1 MSIKTPLRQT
11 GSANAFRGSKPDAR
25 NLTSEQIADHLA
37 AFQRSG
43 GKVEVL
49 GVTRTLK
56 HVLPLTPDAVAAP
69 APVAAAPAPSRKK
82 KPATATG

>member
-1 MSIKTPLRQT
+1 MSTKTPLRQS
-11 GSANAFRGSKPDAR
+11 GSANVFRGSKPDAR

-37 AFQRSG
+37 AFERSG

-56 HVLPLTPDAVAAP
+56 HLTPVAPEPA
-69 APVAAAPAPSRKK
+69 APVAKKK
-82 KPATATG
+82 KPTTGA

>member
-1 MSIKTPLRQT
+1 MSTKTPLRQT
-11 GSANAFRGSKPDAR
+11 GSANVFRGNKPDAR

-49 GVTRTLK
+49 GITRTLK
-56 HVLPLTPDAVAAP
+56 HVLPVAEAVP
-69 APVAAAPAPSRKK
+69 AAAPAPAKKK
-82 KPATATG
+82 KPASAAG

>member
-1 MSIKTPLRQT
+1 MSTKTPLRQT
-11 GSANAFRGSKPDAR
+11 GSANVFRGTKPDAR

-37 AFQRSG
+37 AFERSG

-56 HVLPLTPDAVAAP
+56 HVLPVAADV
-69 APVAAAPAPSRKK
+69 APAAAPAKK
-82 KPATATG
+82 KKSANAAG

>member
-1 MSIKTPLRQT
+1 MSTKTPLRQT
-11 GSANAFRGSKPDAR
+11 GSANVFRGNKPDAR

-49 GVTRTLK
+49 GITRTLK
-56 HVLPLTPDAVAAP
+56 HVLPVAAEAVP
-69 APVAAAPAPSRKK
+69 AAAPAPAKKK
-82 KPATATG
+82 KPTASAAG